1 MLEGLVFK
9 SGQAMPPTGRRNPP
23 VDIGKVR
30 QVLRRAKDIV
40 LVARRGYSG
49 PGSVWGYGG
58 GPRVGCLPDTLAP
71 QAVARR
77 LTRPSRG
84 FRVAIVA
91 GIVVAGRRAG
101 KGPIAATALA
111 TRVGVPQISRRPG
124 EASVVVGRRGA

>member
-9 SGQAMPPTGRRNPP
+9 SRQVVYPTGGCNPP
-23 VDIGKVR
+23 VDIRNLR
-30 QVLRRAKDIV
+30 QVPCRAKDMV
-40 LVARRGYSG
+40 LVAGLGRGRG
-49 PGSVWGYGG
+49 NGG
-58 GPRVGCLPDTLAP
+58 GPRVGCLPDTLTP

-77 LTRPSRG
+77 LTRASRG

-111 TRVGVPQISRRPG
+111 TRVGVPQIGRRPG